1 MEKITLAINKRLM
14 DIIFERVENDLPQK
28 EDCSTLIQMRNLE
41 GIKVQS
47 VFISNPDRKTDEE
60 TILNWLKNKIHNV
73 HVASYEN
80 YLLYKEEN
88 ETNNWVNIPSQNGR
102 FLETKKLY
110 EDKIENLNFCFE
122 WDS

>member
-14 DIIFERVENDLPQK
+14 DIIFERVENDLPKK
-28 EDCSTLIQMRNLE
+28 EDCSTLIKMRNSE

-73 HVASYEN
+73 HVPSYEN
-80 YLLYKEEN
+80 YLIYKEEN

-122 WDS
+122 WDF